1 MPTGFFIYDFVEAE
15 SPEKCF
21 SEGVW
26 AGSRRDRP
34 TVGRRGW
41 GWSGAFF
48 LPKKGGGVA
57 HAGDPERFHRNRW
70 KQFILFPLTP
80 PYRFTFYPHV

>member
-21 SEGVW
+21 SGGVW

-34 TVGRRGW
+34 TVGRRG
-41 GWSGAFF
+41 GGHRVVLFF
-48 LPKKGGGVA
+48 GPRREGEWPTRGGGVTPN
-57 HAGDPERFHRNRW
+57 D
-70 KQFILFPLTP
+70 FIAIDGNNFFCFL
-80 PYRFTFYPHV
+80 